1 MRRSLLDYFFE
12 NATNDKDA
20 AFSWRPKLRKDL
32 WTYAR
37 IARAS
42 FQFARE
48 LQDRGVS
55 HGDRILLLEQNSPEW
70 IAVFWGALLCGVV
83 IVPLDEQSGSG
94 FVERIAVQT
103 TPKLLIKNHR
113 SGVNLRDVPTLEIE
127 ELFHLLAQRS
137 DEPFH
142 PEQIEASR
150 MIEIVFT
157 SGTTGEP
164 KGVELTHENLLANL
178 EPIERVINRYI
189 RWEFIVHP
197 VRIMNTLPLSH
208 VFGQILAVF
217 IPTLLRAEVVFQN
230 HLGPNEIIDS
240 IKRDSIAVLAAA
252 PRVLD
257 NLRRKVE
264 QEFETKGG
272 ESGNWVLRWLT
283 HRDVHRMFG
292 YKFIGFVTGGAT
304 LDIATEEFWNKLGF
318 AAIQG
323 YGMTETAALISLNN
337 PFSARRG
344 SLGQIIEGQEIRIA
358 DDGEILVRGGNVS
371 KGYWGSDRRDD
382 WIHTGDLGSVDDTG
396 RLYFR
401 GRKKDVIVTAAGLN
415 IYPEDLEA
423 VLNRQDAVIES
434 AVIAVDGSNGPEPF
448 AAIILHPEADPDETL
463 EKANRELATFQQ
475 IRRWMIWPQPDFPR
489 TPTLK
494 VRKSEIAE
502 FVSKNSSEPR
512 ISSTSIVSELVSRL
526 AGSALNANSKLTRDL
541 NLDSLSRVELI
552 SSLED
557 RYQIDIDERALTE
570 NTTVA
575 ELEER
580 VRKSRGAEEL
590 PQFSFIY
597 PRWPLYGASRWLRIV
612 LYSLVVHPVAR
623 VLCRAKVEGLDNVF
637 DLDGPI
643 LFASNHITRGDPAL
657 IMSVLPHR
665 FRNRMAIAMDG
676 EMLEGFRHPQRT
688 IPFFTRLTYFL
699 KYWAALIFFNVFPL
713 PRLSGFRRSFSF
725 AGEAMDRG
733 FNVLIFPEGELT
745 KDGKIAPFRLGVGL
759 LADGLQCPVV
769 PVIIEGLWELKQQGR
784 RYYAPPG
791 SVRITFDKPI
801 CFRQDETPANFTKRL
816 ERIITK

>member
-1 MRRSLLDYFFE
+1 EPMRRSLLDYFFE

-257 NLRRKVE
+257 NLRRK
-264 QEFETKGG
+264 
-272 ESGNWVLRWLT
+272 
-283 HRDVHRMFG
+283 
-292 YKFIGFVTGGAT
+292 
-304 LDIATEEFWNKLGF
+304 
-318 AAIQG
+318 
-323 YGMTETAALISLNN
+323 
-337 PFSARRG
+337 
-344 SLGQIIEGQEIRIA
+344 
-358 DDGEILVRGGNVS
+358 
-371 KGYWGSDRRDD
+371 
-382 WIHTGDLGSVDDTG
+382 
-396 RLYFR
+396 
-401 GRKKDVIVTAAGLN
+401 
-415 IYPEDLEA
+415 
-423 VLNRQDAVIES
+423 
-434 AVIAVDGSNGPEPF
+434 
-448 AAIILHPEADPDETL
+448 
-463 EKANRELATFQQ
+463 
-475 IRRWMIWPQPDFPR
+475 
-489 TPTLK
+489 
-494 VRKSEIAE
+494 
-502 FVSKNSSEPR
+502 
-512 ISSTSIVSELVSRL
+512 
-526 AGSALNANSKLTRDL
+526 
-541 NLDSLSRVELI
+541 
-552 SSLED
+552 
-557 RYQIDIDERALTE
+557 
-570 NTTVA
+570 
-575 ELEER
+575 
-580 VRKSRGAEEL
+580 
-590 PQFSFIY
+590 
-597 PRWPLYGASRWLRIV
+597 
-612 LYSLVVHPVAR
+612 
-623 VLCRAKVEGLDNVF
+623 
-637 DLDGPI
+637 
-643 LFASNHITRGDPAL
+643 
-657 IMSVLPHR
+657 
-665 FRNRMAIAMDG
+665 
-676 EMLEGFRHPQRT
+676 
-688 IPFFTRLTYFL
+688 
-699 KYWAALIFFNVFPL
+699 
-713 PRLSGFRRSFSF
+713 
-725 AGEAMDRG
+725 
-733 FNVLIFPEGELT
+733 
-745 KDGKIAPFRLGVGL
+745 
-759 LADGLQCPVV
+759 
-769 PVIIEGLWELKQQGR
+769 
-784 RYYAPPG
+784 
-791 SVRITFDKPI
+791 
-801 CFRQDETPANFTKRL
+801 
-816 ERIITK
+816 